1 MDYLLIFLRIKMI
14 EKREE
19 LIELYDLYCTLLTD
33 KQKNYFEEY
42 YFLDLS
48 ISEIAINHEISRNG
62 VFDQIKRV
70 SILLMDYEEKL
81 KLKSKIDQIAQLQIK
96 DEIKEE
102 VINILKE

>member
-1 MDYLLIFLRIKMI
+1 MI

-70 SILLMDYEEKL
+70 NILLMDYEEKL

>member
-1 MDYLLIFLRIKMI
+1 MI

-19 LIELYDLYCTLLTD
+19 LIELYDLYCSLLTD

-102 VINILKE
+102 VINILTEVRLWL

>member
-1 MDYLLIFLRIKMI
+1 MDYLQIFLRIKMI

>member
-19 LIELYDLYCTLLTD
+19 LIELYDLYCSLLTD

>member
-1 MDYLLIFLRIKMI
+1 MI

>member
-1 MDYLLIFLRIKMI
+1 MI

-19 LIELYDLYCTLLTD
+19 LIELYDLYCSLLTD

-81 KLKSKIDQIAQLQIK
+81 KLKSKIDQIVQLQIK

>member
-1 MDYLLIFLRIKMI
+1 MI

-19 LIELYDLYCTLLTD
+19 LIELYDLYCSLLTD